1 MRRAKTIARTEAHR
15 IYEASSEDA
24 RQQAKAAGAKVMKQW
39 DATLDGKTRDNH
51 RQLDGTIVEVD
62 GYFTIDGKKA
72 KYPGSFGNAA
82 EDCNC
87 RCAALTRAKW
97 ALDREELDTM
107 QQRAAFFK
115 LDKTEGLKDFTEKY
129 LKAAKVM
136 QTGGKLE
143 FLDAAARYEKRT
155 QKAAD
160 LYQRITETDDIENIA
175 KASGMS
181 HDDIRRIKQ
190 HIFID
195 THQLY
200 DGEGKFEPDYDM
212 AVAWQR
218 LAAGKPEARDILLL
232 KHELLESQVEKEYH
246 LSAAEAHA
254 IASEKYDWAAELF
267 NMLGEEGESDDLL

>member
-1 MRRAKTIARTEAHR
+1 MPQHGMRSGRK
-15 IYEASSEDA
+15 
-24 RQQAKAAGAKVMKQW
+24 
-39 DATLDGKTRDNH
+39 
-51 RQLDGTIVEVD
+51 
-62 GYFTIDGKKA
+62 
-72 KYPGSFGNAA
+72 
-82 EDCNC
+82 
-87 RCAALTRAKW
+87 
-97 ALDREELDTM
+97 
-107 QQRAAFFK
+107 
-115 LDKTEGLKDFTEKY
+115 
-129 LKAAKVM
+129 
-136 QTGGKLE
+136 
-143 FLDAAARYEKRT
+143 
-155 QKAAD
+155 
-160 LYQRITETDDIENIA
+160 QRIAETDDIENIA

-181 HDDIRRIKQ
+181 HDDIRKIKR

-218 LAAGKPEARDILLL
+218 LVEGKPEARDILLL